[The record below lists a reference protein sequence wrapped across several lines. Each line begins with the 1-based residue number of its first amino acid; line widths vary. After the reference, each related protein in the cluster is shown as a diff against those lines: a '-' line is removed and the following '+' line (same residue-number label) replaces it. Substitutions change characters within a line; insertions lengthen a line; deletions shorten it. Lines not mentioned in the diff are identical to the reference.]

1 MLRTYTGGGGGE
13 GAWGTTCPLNGCT
26 FQTTCHPFGSGK
38 GCPASQTRKLKLR
51 GRFLP
56 TFTLQFSDQGRK
68 GKPVRTRAATALCGE
83 SGSLALS
90 QAGKLRHT
98 RQWLLGFEHCVQAH
112 PAMPAAHSTLLQLST
127 VGPPP
132 DGGSRR
138 LWAGAARGG
147 DRLGTNQDSDPDL
160 LAPRPPLSC
169 SRGGRRPCDGLR
181 DLETNSPQRACCAQ
195 KPKHTGRC
203 PLSPT
208 PSWSV
213 LEK

>member
-1 MLRTYTGGGGGE
+1 MPSLSDEEAKAQR
-13 GAWGTTCPLNGCT
+13 
-26 FQTTCHPFGSGK
+26 
-38 GCPASQTRKLKLR
+38 
-51 GRFLP
+51 RFLP
-56 TFTLQFSDQGRK
+56 TFTLQFSDQGRE

-112 PAMPAAHSTLLQLST
+112 PAMPAAHSTLLSCT
-127 VGPPP
+127 VGLPP

-138 LWAGAARGG
+138 LWPGAAHGG

-160 LAPRPPLSC
+160 LAPWPPLSC
-169 SRGGRRPCDGLR
+169 SRGGRHPCDGLR

-195 KPKHTGRC
+195 KSKHTGRC